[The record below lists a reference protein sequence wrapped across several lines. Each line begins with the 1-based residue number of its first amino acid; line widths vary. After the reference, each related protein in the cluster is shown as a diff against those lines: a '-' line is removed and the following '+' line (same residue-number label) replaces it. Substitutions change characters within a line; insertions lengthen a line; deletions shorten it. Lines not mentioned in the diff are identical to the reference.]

1 MNINNRTY
9 MTIKLNRQLKQREKV
24 LLNTRIKQDLYHIEI
39 DEKEDKTIINVYNEN
54 PKLNLVMK
62 KSM

>member
-24 LLNTRIKQDLYHIEI
+24 LLNTRIKQDLYHVEI
-39 DEKEDKTIINVYNEN
+39 DEKEDKTIINVYNET

-62 KSM
+62 KGM